1 MQIKTA
7 LLSLCIA
14 VSPSLADAADDGARD
29 EQLGLSFSSLYE
41 PTQENWRVTVPD
53 DSPVLVSR
61 TVEDDSGQLLGFLW
75 VKDEL
80 ASTDLGQWLD
90 EHVSILDQLGLSV
103 GRSTALRDGGID
115 GARAS
120 LGSDTLAG
128 YTERN
133 GEFDLYDIQVRVGSI
148 GSERVG
154 MDFVTGL
161 RAVRARVGHTRNARD
176 AAGTMRT
183 TLDLG
188 RGVVAIPIVGTG
200 VHWQP
205 NDSVRFSGAATT
217 HTISDQATYYDFSAE
232 AEIRIM
238 SNVGLIAGYQYVRSV
253 MEVRNVPA
261 ELNEGG
267 LFARIQIKF

>member
-1 MQIKTA
+1 M
-7 LLSLCIA
+7 
-14 VSPSLADAADDGARD
+14 PSLAEAGESAARN
-29 EQLGLSFSSLYE
+29 EQLGLSFDGLFE
-41 PTQENWRVTVPD
+41 PTQESWRVSVSA

-80 ASTDLGQWLD
+80 ASTDLDQWLD

-103 GRSTALRDGGID
+103 GRSTSLRDGGID
-115 GARAS
+115 GSWSS
-120 LGSDTLAG
+120 LGADTLAG

-133 GEFDLYDIQVRVGSI
+133 GEFDLFDIDMRIGSLGSDRVGI
-148 GSERVG
+148 
-154 MDFVTGL
+154 DFVTGL
-161 RAVRARVGHTRNARD
+161 RAVRARVGHTRSTRD
-176 AAGTMRT
+176 ASGTMRT

-205 NDSVRFSGAATT
+205 NDSFRLSGAATT
-217 HTISDQATYYDFSAE
+217 HTLSDQATYYDFSAE

-267 LFARIQIKF
+267 LFARIQINF